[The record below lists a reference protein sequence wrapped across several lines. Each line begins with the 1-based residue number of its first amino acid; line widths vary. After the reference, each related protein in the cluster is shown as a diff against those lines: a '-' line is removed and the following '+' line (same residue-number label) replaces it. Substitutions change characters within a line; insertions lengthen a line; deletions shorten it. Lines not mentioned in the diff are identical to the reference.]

1 MKAYVALSPT
11 GYVLLGNCE
20 REAYRTIFKFFDKVR
35 ELGAGAGAGGDE
47 VFYEGER
54 ERQMRCLLRPKKYAA
69 GAGMR
74 AAPTDEDAE
83 GMFHTFMTT
92 DGGGYVMGS

>member
-11 GYVLLGNCE
+11 GHVLLGNCE
-20 REAYRTIFKFFDKVR
+20 REAYRMIFKFFDKVR
-35 ELGAGAGAGGDE
+35 ELGARGDE

-54 ERQMRCLLRPKKYAA
+54 ERQMRCLLRPKKYATGA
-69 GAGMR
+69 GAG

-83 GMFHTFMTT
+83 GIFRTFMMT
-92 DGGGYVMGS
+92 DGGGYALGS